1 MNPYECITICVQH
14 ILFTMVKM
22 IKERGGLYELFKMKT
37 KEKNLGLN
45 NKLDEPKQKK
55 ESQNEDFDFDSFI
68 ENAEV
73 ILVDNAFDFDINKRE
88 KENQEEIEDEPK

>member
-1 MNPYECITICVQH
+1 MNY
-14 ILFTMVKM
+14 LK
-22 IKERGGLYELFKMKT
+22 RKT

-45 NKLDEPKQKK
+45 NKLDEPKQNK